1 MCIVPEPQGA
11 SIALIAPLIAPLIGR
26 RWTARP
32 LIAPNC
38 LCWPLIASPLVAG
51 GLPGPALVRLA
62 LNGVNFDDGTPDPAA
77 YIAQYGVPPVPQSYR
92 YYRQLLHDLLPV
104 GGPTS
109 GGTTVNVRGEGFLG
123 FDGQPSTARCKFEI
137 VGVVMIARVTEIR
150 SDTELACFVPA
161 QVSAADE
168 H

>member
-1 MCIVPEPQGA
+1 M
-11 SIALIAPLIAPLIGR
+11 
-26 RWTARP
+26 
-32 LIAPNC
+32 
-38 LCWPLIASPLVAG
+38 
-51 GLPGPALVRLA
+51 RLA

-109 GGTTVNVRGEGFLG
+109 GGTTVNVRGEGFSNWRVCMQALTTASLSPQVRGEGFLG

-137 VGVVMIARVTEIR
+137 VGVVMIGRVTEIR

-161 QVSAADE
+161 QVSAADC
-168 H
+168 HRLPLIGNDCH

>member
-1 MCIVPEPQGA
+1 M
-11 SIALIAPLIAPLIGR
+11 
-26 RWTARP
+26 
-32 LIAPNC
+32 
-38 LCWPLIASPLVAG
+38 
-51 GLPGPALVRLA
+51 RLA

-137 VGVVMIARVTEIR
+137 VGVVMIGRVTEIR
-150 SDTELACFVPA
+150 SDTELGCFVPA
-161 QVSAADE
+161 QVSAADC
-168 H
+168 HRLPLIGNDCH